1 MLNEI
6 LRRTSSGSG
15 LDLFYWTM
23 EALSLMFLEQN
34 ILTEEKHTRAGHR
47 ILELNNLITGQEL
60 IIFSL
65 QDYVYIKRMIRRTII
80 SLLAMLMNVTY

>member
-34 ILTEEKHTRAGHR
+34 ILTEEKHTRAGRR